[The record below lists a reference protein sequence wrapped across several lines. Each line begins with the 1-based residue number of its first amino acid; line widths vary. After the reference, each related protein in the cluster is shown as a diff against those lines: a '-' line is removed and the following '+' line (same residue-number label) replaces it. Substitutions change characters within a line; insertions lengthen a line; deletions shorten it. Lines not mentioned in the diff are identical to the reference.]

1 MIVRYGLNLGIDLST
16 ASLDNWIHLFTDSG
30 SYFRWF
36 FNSTILT
43 VLQVVLTLF
52 ISAFVAYGFAMYEFR
67 FKTPLFITV
76 LLLMSVPFEMMMR
89 STSDRVL
96 PEGINFLITGS
107 EVVRIP

>member
-43 VLQVVLTLF
+43 VL
-52 ISAFVAYGFAMYEFR
+52 
-67 FKTPLFITV
+67 
-76 LLLMSVPFEMMMR
+76 
-89 STSDRVL
+89 
-96 PEGINFLITGS
+96 
-107 EVVRIP
+107 

>member
-67 FKTPLFITV
+67 FDGCT
-76 LLLMSVPFEMMMR
+76 
-89 STSDRVL
+89 
-96 PEGINFLITGS
+96 TG
-107 EVVRIP
+107 RY